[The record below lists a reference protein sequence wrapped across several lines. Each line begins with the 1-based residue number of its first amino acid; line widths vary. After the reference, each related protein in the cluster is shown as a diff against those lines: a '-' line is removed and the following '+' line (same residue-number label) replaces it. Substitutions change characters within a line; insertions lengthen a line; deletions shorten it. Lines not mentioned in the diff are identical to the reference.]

1 MFVKVA
7 IVMTRGGGG
16 GGEREGGRGA
26 WEREAYR
33 QIKKRKEQGAGK
45 EREAHR
51 QTKNNR
57 QGKREAHR
65 QTKNNGQGKR
75 EAHRQTKNNGQGKRE
90 AHRQTKEQGAGK
102 EREKH
107 TDRQKNR
114 ATQTDKKTGCWERE
128 RSTQTDEKQSLLNI
142 KSEGHLSD
150 ILRLKFSF
158 EAPVTTVNDEV
169 VMVKSKKIICWIRT
183 VVHQVTTLYGHAL
196 KVFVRYQRSNFTT
209 PPGFTHI
216 KGSKERCMLGQDKTS
231 KCSG

>member
-1 MFVKVA
+1 MTKK
-7 IVMTRGGGG
+7 TRGR
-16 GGEREGGRGA
+16 ERERST
-26 WEREAYR
+26 
-33 QIKKRKEQGAGK
+33 QIDKKNK
-45 EREAHR
+45 
-51 QTKNNR
+51 
-57 QGKREAHR
+57 
-65 QTKNNGQGKR
+65 GQGK
-75 EAHRQTKNNGQGKRE
+75 
-90 AHRQTKEQGAGK
+90 
-102 EREKH
+102 REKH

-169 VMVKSKKIICWIRT
+169 VMVKRKKIICWIRT

-231 KCSG
+231 KFSG